1 MDVNI
6 AQVTSVVSGDQARE
20 ILRSDAKDVVA
31 FKTNRAACNGA
42 VIGAPLFV
50 ENKDGHAVIAALSLG
65 SIVPDSCSSDTG
77 FAHVVS
83 EEILAWI
90 ESVLKK

>member
-1 MDVNI
+1 
-6 AQVTSVVSGDQARE
+6 VSGDQARE

-50 ENKDGHAVIAALSLG
+50 ENKDGRAVMPALSLG
-65 SIVPDSCSSDTG
+65 SVVPSSCLDDLV

-83 EEILAWI
+83 EDVLAWI
-90 ESVLKK
+90 ESVVKK